1 MLLHVGI
8 FITFIVAVFAF
19 DFWSP
24 VNWFLAIRSDLMLGL
39 QMIANNRL
47 VGTFER
53 AKRTMREIGI
63 FTAPFKMELHT
74 MLELGLVIAKL
85 TFLLFTMSP
94 INVNL
99 QSVFKLFG
107 MTTSWA
113 DEFSRRQRF
122 LL

>member
-1 MLLHVGI
+1 
-8 FITFIVAVFAF
+8 
-19 DFWSP
+19 
-24 VNWFLAIRSDLMLGL
+24 
-39 QMIANNRL
+39 
-47 VGTFER
+47 
-53 AKRTMREIGI
+53 MREIGI

-94 INVNL
+94 INVYL

-113 DEFSRRQRF
+113 DEFTRRQG

>member
-53 AKRTMREIGI
+53 T
-63 FTAPFKMELHT
+63 
-74 MLELGLVIAKL
+74 
-85 TFLLFTMSP
+85 
-94 INVNL
+94 
-99 QSVFKLFG
+99 
-107 MTTSWA
+107 
-113 DEFSRRQRF
+113 
-122 LL
+122 